1 MIMARWP
8 ACRIRC
14 SKLAKNAL
22 VGLAQCGEGAVAVAV
37 GDVAEVAAVVA
48 AAAAGEAMVRN
59 AIFL

>member
-22 VGLAQCGEGAVAVAV
+22 VGLAQCGEGAVAV